1 MAFNWKGLVRFAV
14 RLLPG
19 VSDHHFRWTPRRI
32 GILLAFFLLYPLHQA
47 FVWIGLWLDELLFHA
62 YRGVE
67 VREPVFIVGNPR
79 SGTTFL
85 HRLIAQDRT
94 RYSTMEMWEIL
105 FAPAVVTRRTVRTFA
120 RLDRVLGGPIHRI
133 IAAEERRW
141 HEENAMHRVSLRA
154 PEEDDYLLLHIWS
167 ALTAGLSAG
176 LLEEARPYTYFDTEL
191 PPGDRRRIMDF
202 YRRCVQRH
210 LYAHR
215 AAGRRYLAKN
225 PALSPKLV
233 SVLERFP
240 DAKIIC
246 LVRSPFEMVPS
257 YVSMMDFSWRVT
269 GNPAKDDALSDFI
282 VDMAQHWYRHP
293 LEVLDALPA
302 EQAAILR
309 YDDLVA
315 DPGQAVTAIYEQFGF
330 EISPAF
336 AQTLHAETQRAK
348 RYHSRHK
355 YSLQEAGLDPEQIRS
370 EFGDILARFDFGDQ
384 MLAPDVDKPIKKR
397 RPTSERPSVDR
408 GRRQRKKPAF
418 DPEKS

>member
-19 VSDHHFRWTPRRI
+19 INHHHFRSTPRRV
-32 GILLAFFLLYPLHQA
+32 GILLAFFLFYPLHQA

-62 YRGVE
+62 YRRIE

-85 HRLIAQDRT
+85 HRLIAQDSA
-94 RYSTMEMWEIL
+94 RYSTMQMWEIL
-105 FAPAVVTRRTVRTFA
+105 FAPAVVTRRTVRTLA
-120 RLDRVLGGPIHRI
+120 RLDLLLGGPIHRI
-133 IAAEERRW
+133 ISRMERRW
-141 HEENAMHRVSLRA
+141 HEENTMHRVSLRA

-176 LLEEARPYTYFDTEL
+176 LLEEARPYTYFDTQL
-191 PPGDRRRIMDF
+191 PRKDRRRIMDF

-215 AAGRRYLAKN
+215 AAGRHYLAKN
-225 PALSPKLV
+225 PALSPKLA

-269 GNPAKDDALSDFI
+269 GNPARDDNLRDYI

-293 LEVLDALPA
+293 LQVLDALPA
-302 EQAAILR
+302 EQAVILR
-309 YDDLVA
+309 YDDLIT
-315 DPGQAVTAIYEQFGF
+315 DPEQAVTAIYEQFGF
-330 EISPAF
+330 EITPAF
-336 AQTLHAETQRAK
+336 AQTLHAETERAK

-355 YSLQEAGLDPEQIRS
+355 YSLEDAGLTPERIRV
-370 EFGDILARFDFGDQ
+370 EFGDILTRFSFDDQ
-384 MLAPDVDKPIKKR
+384 TVSPDVDKPIKKR
-397 RPTSERPSVDR
+397 RPTAERPPLERDR
-408 GRRQRKKPAF
+408 RRPKKPAF